1 MRAQRQIRDQLESGT
16 NKEKVTTTTSS
27 PAPDTTPTPLQE
39 SADDS
44 AFNKIFNYASFMWDD
59 LSSNLSPN
67 WDTVDMNTSE
77 DLMTWPEM
85 SLPISAPLRMP
96 LSSSSTSTGSLV
108 ERRSKN
114 NIESPTLSARF
125 SIGWSESQLADY
137 FAHSAA
143 PPILATVETSARWL
157 WMRRELTSM
166 ASTSEMVK
174 FGVIAFV
181 ALELER
187 ACALEPATYSRY
199 YRTAKERLVQNLEE
213 INNDKS
219 ILVSQ
224 LRPILA
230 VLFLLSYIDLLTKD
244 VSNVHANLRHGFNA
258 LQMVDIESLG
268 VTGMLSAKYMEL
280 LLLIRSLQKNVLYL
294 GFDY

>member
-1 MRAQRQIRDQLESGT
+1 VRAHRQIRDQLESGT
-16 NKEKVTTTTSS
+16 NKERVTTATSS

-59 LSSNLSPN
+59 LSPNLSPN

-77 DLMTWPEM
+77 YLVSWPEM
-85 SLPISAPLRMP
+85 SLPIPAPLGLP
-96 LSSSSTSTGSLV
+96 ISSSAASTGALV
-108 ERRSKN
+108 ERHSKN
-114 NIESPTLSARF
+114 NLEPPTPSTRF
-125 SIGWSESQLADY
+125 SIRWSESQLADY

-157 WMRRELTSM
+157 WMRKQLTSM
-166 ASTSEMVK
+166 TSTSEMVK

-181 ALELER
+181 ALELES
-187 ACALEPATYSRY
+187 ACALEPGTYSRY
-199 YRTAKERLVQNLEE
+199 YRTAKERLTENLEE
-213 INNDKS
+213 ISNNKS

-268 VTGMLSAKYMEL
+268 VTGILSAKC
-280 LLLIRSLQKNVLYL
+280 
-294 GFDY
+294 